1 MKTQHNQKKKK
12 KHKQK
17 KPTILVESVFWADC
31 SFQTW
36 GPQRPSYLGDL
47 LAVKSHIKEREAH
60 NSCFQRL
67 RRKTT
72 FTCETT
78 STTLDDAGLESKNNW
93 EERGQCEQKL
103 TDPGHSLCFPP
114 LKPPRSW
121 KQFASWL
128 YVPVTNVA
136 CLPTE
141 LDIWLPCCASIWPKL
156 LLTWVLIWKMQIGLS
171 FICLRQQ
178 ATCEE
183 IKNNLRQPEQTETKN
198 KT

>member
-1 MKTQHNQKKKK
+1 MLIEATRPVRHNYWAQVPLRACALQQEKPPQQEAHAPQWRPSTTKKK

-78 STTLDDAGLESKNNW
+78 STTLDDAVLESKNNW
-93 EERGQCEQKL
+93 EERGQCEQN
-103 TDPGHSLCFPP
+103 
-114 LKPPRSW
+114 
-121 KQFASWL
+121 Q
-128 YVPVTNVA
+128 
-136 CLPTE
+136 
-141 LDIWLPCCASIWPKL
+141 
-156 LLTWVLIWKMQIGLS
+156 
-171 FICLRQQ
+171 
-178 ATCEE
+178 
-183 IKNNLRQPEQTETKN
+183 
-198 KT
+198 